1 MWWILISIS
10 DSIMFMMVVCRGGGG
25 DDDDDDESIKGKR
38 KRASE
43 KIKMKALCCAEKN
56 SCTQTA
62 SAK

>member
-10 DSIMFMMVVCRGGGG
+10 DSIMFMMVVCRGGG
-25 DDDDDDESIKGKR
+25 DDDDDESIKGKR